1 MKNISLS
8 DEEREKKQQYG
19 CERYKKFSKDEKL
32 KILEYRKK
40 IMKYGKIKMLKK

>member
-19 CERYKKFSKDEKL
+19 CERYKKFSQDEKL
-32 KILEYRKK
+32 KMLEYRKK
-40 IMKYGKIKMLKK
+40 YYEIWKNKNA